1 MRIEEIL
8 KKSINRLIE
17 ANIEEPILKSKIL
30 VANALGK
37 GKEYLIING
46 DKFLKDEQVDKIN
59 KNIKKVVQGLPIQY
73 ITNSQEF
80 MELDFFVDENVLI
93 PQPDTENLVEETLR
107 ISTNIKKPKIL
118 DLCTGSGAIA
128 VSLAKHLDAGKILAT
143 DISKDALSVAK
154 INCNKNNVGNI
165 ELLES
170 DLFNNINEKFNIIV
184 SNPPYIE
191 TSVIETLSS
200 EVKSEPKLALDGG
213 EDGLDFY
220 RRIINEA
227 HEFLE
232 KSGYLCLE
240 IGYNQKEKVINF
252 IKNSKKY
259 CNIYS
264 KKDLAGND
272 RIVICQNNNI

>member
-8 KKSINRLIE
+8 KKTINRLIE